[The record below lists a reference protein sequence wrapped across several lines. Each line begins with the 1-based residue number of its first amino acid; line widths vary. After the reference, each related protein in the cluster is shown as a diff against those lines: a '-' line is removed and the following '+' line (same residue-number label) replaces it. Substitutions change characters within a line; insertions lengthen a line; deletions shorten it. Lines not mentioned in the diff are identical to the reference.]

1 MRARSR
7 SLFVSGVALVSAA
20 AVVATTPA
28 VIASGV
34 GGALT
39 SAAPVAVRAEN
50 VQLAAL
56 ADITVKG
63 IVDAYWSGWGGYIG
77 PTNGKPDKYFPNI
90 NPTGT
95 SPVYVTRAAGVA
107 YYVIDEALDQFGS
120 VNLDNYFFETG
131 AFYGTG
137 KATTGSAVGS
147 VIYVGA
153 SELFGDKSPIAQLAK
168 AVFYYGPTALA
179 QSTILQ
185 VASLVPTVKIGPVKV
200 GGGILASLYFTGQ
213 TPDGKFS
220 FGSPGLSAVAG
231 YITTSISDALTKGA
245 GAAVHTAA
253 TAPVTAPETTAVA
266 PSLKASEPKSPEVTS
281 TTVKAAVAEPKS
293 GTVSSTVEHSEHSAT
308 ATTVTKPAATENG
321 GRSAVGHTNLPTST
335 FGSSDTASDTKTSTT
350 DKADTA
356 PAPATTAAATKPS
369 VAKPDAS
376 TTPSAEKSEAKTGGE
391 AGGAHS
397 SE

>member
-20 AVVATTPA
+20 AVVTTTPA

-200 GGGILASLYFTGQ
+200 GGGILASL
-213 TPDGKFS
+213 
-220 FGSPGLSAVAG
+220 
-231 YITTSISDALTKGA
+231 
-245 GAAVHTAA
+245 
-253 TAPVTAPETTAVA
+253 
-266 PSLKASEPKSPEVTS
+266 
-281 TTVKAAVAEPKS
+281 
-293 GTVSSTVEHSEHSAT
+293 
-308 ATTVTKPAATENG
+308 
-321 GRSAVGHTNLPTST
+321 
-335 FGSSDTASDTKTSTT
+335 
-350 DKADTA
+350 
-356 PAPATTAAATKPS
+356 
-369 VAKPDAS
+369 
-376 TTPSAEKSEAKTGGE
+376 
-391 AGGAHS
+391 
-397 SE
+397 